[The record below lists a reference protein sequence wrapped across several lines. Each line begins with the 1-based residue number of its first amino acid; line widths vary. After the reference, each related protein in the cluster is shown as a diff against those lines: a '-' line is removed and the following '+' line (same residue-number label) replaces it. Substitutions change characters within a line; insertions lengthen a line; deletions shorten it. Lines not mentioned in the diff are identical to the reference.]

1 MNLINWLLNYK
12 MDASIYFEFSYGNT
26 MQYDFLCIFET
37 LDHMQHTKFIYLFFY
52 LCFLLK
58 KNWGLRGIFLKGGKI
73 TKKKKKQY
81 KVLRGVFFTCF
92 FYYYYYYYIYIY
104 IPFLFFSLFFWRVRS
119 TWTGWPD
126 CGDPT
131 ESTKKQTEWKKTKQN
146 KTDKKEWKT
155 QKLKF
160 FEHKRIKTK
169 KTKTNRWMFFVFP

>member
-37 LDHMQHTKFIYLFFY
+37 PDHMQHTKFIYLFFY

-92 FYYYYYYYIYIY
+92 FFIIIYIYIY
-104 IPFLFFSLFFWRVRS
+104 IYSFSFLFSFFLEGQVNLNGLTRLWWPNRVNQKTNRMK
-119 TWTGWPD
+119 
-126 CGDPT
+126 
-131 ESTKKQTEWKKTKQN
+131 ENKTKQN
-146 KTDKKEWKT
+146 G
-155 QKLKF
+155 
-160 FEHKRIKTK
+160 
-169 KTKTNRWMFFVFP
+169 

>member
-1 MNLINWLLNYK
+1 MNLINWLLNHK
-12 MDASIYFEFSYGNT
+12 MHASIYFEFSYGNT

-92 FYYYYYYYIYIY
+92 FFFYYYYYYIYI
-104 IPFLFFSLFFWRVRS
+104 FLFFSFLFFFGGSGQPERV
-119 TWTGWPD
+119 
-126 CGDPT
+126 DPIVVT
-131 ESTKKQTEWKKTKQN
+131 QPSQPKNKPNERKQN
-146 KTDKKEWKT
+146 KT
-155 QKLKF
+155 
-160 FEHKRIKTK
+160 KRIKK
-169 KTKTNRWMFFVFP
+169 NEKHKN